1 MIFTETALAGA
12 YLIDLSRHE
21 DERGFFAR
29 SYCAEE
35 FAAQGLR
42 SEFRQCSVSYNA
54 ARGTLRG
61 LHYQSAPHEEEKLVR
76 CTAGAIFDVIVD
88 IRPDSAT
95 RHRWLGIEL
104 TARNRRAVFVPKG
117 FAHGFISMT
126 VGSEVL
132 YMISEPHAP
141 AFGRGIR
148 WNDPALGIEWPLQ
161 PTVMSAR
168 DAHYPSLDAS
178 PAV

>member
-1 MIFTETALAGA
+1 MILRETPLAGA
-12 YLIDLSRHE
+12 YVLELE
-21 DERGFFAR
+21 QLADERGHFAR
-29 SYCAEE
+29 TFDAEL
-35 FAAQGLR
+35 FIAHGLDGRVAQCNT
-42 SEFRQCSVSYNA
+42 SFNA
-54 ARGTLRG
+54 HAGTLRG
-61 LHYQSAPHEEEKLVR
+61 MHYQAAPHEEEKLVR
-76 CTAGAIFDVIVD
+76 CTSGAIFDVIVD
-88 IRPDSAT
+88 IREGSAT

-117 FAHGFISMT
+117 FAHGFISLT

-148 WNDPALGIEWPLQ
+148 WNDPVLGIEWPLA

-178 PAV
+178 PAA